1 MTKTLVLLA
10 ICSLVL
16 PADAFSVA
24 SVTPIRAGTK
34 VFLRKNHL
42 KTSQSSSSQVMAT
55 SIPYHPDTQQAP
67 AILKPDQ
74 EVSSLPGVNFEM
86 LTKLLR
92 SQVILLVATTAIAT
106 VCTGGD
112 LGHALQW
119 GPAVPATGSFGMHA
133 ALGIAATFPM
143 IALSQTVENSSRR
156 DAHYVNFAT
165 TNMAVS
171 LFGRREEATNK
182 VKTAQVLGL
191 SFGLVALTAIVEE
204 VVFRGFL
211 STALYSLSNHN
222 MVFAWLG
229 QATLFGLG
237 HVHPKSRPEENRLV
251 VGLQSTNAAWHGLMV
266 MLTGSLVPGIISHLL
281 YDWHVLA
288 STWHQVNLQMDWT
301 EEHALDDKQLTDR
314 TELSEATRSFLTRFF
329 YAFDKEHTGSLSEP
343 DVQRAVAY
351 AFMLETPPDQETV
364 HEAIQGRERVELDDF
379 VQVLL
384 DLRAKQQQVA

>member
-1 MTKTLVLLA
+1 
-10 ICSLVL
+10 
-16 PADAFSVA
+16 
-24 SVTPIRAGTK
+24 
-34 VFLRKNHL
+34 
-42 KTSQSSSSQVMAT
+42 
-55 SIPYHPDTQQAP
+55 
-67 AILKPDQ
+67 
-74 EVSSLPGVNFEM
+74 
-86 LTKLLR
+86 
-92 SQVILLVATTAIAT
+92 
-106 VCTGGD
+106 
-112 LGHALQW
+112 
-119 GPAVPATGSFGMHA
+119 MHA

-143 IALSQTVENSSRR
+143 IALSQTVENSNRR

-165 TNMAVS
+165 TNMVVS
-171 LFGRREEATNK
+171 LFGRREEAANK

-251 VGLQSTNAAWHGLMV
+251 AGLQLTNAAWHGLMV

-301 EEHALDDKQLTDR
+301 EEHALNDKQLTDR

-351 AFMLETPPDQETV
+351 AFMLETPPDQDIV
-364 HEAIQGRERVELDDF
+364 HEAIQGQERVELDDF

-384 DLRAKQQQVA
+384 DLRAKQQRVA